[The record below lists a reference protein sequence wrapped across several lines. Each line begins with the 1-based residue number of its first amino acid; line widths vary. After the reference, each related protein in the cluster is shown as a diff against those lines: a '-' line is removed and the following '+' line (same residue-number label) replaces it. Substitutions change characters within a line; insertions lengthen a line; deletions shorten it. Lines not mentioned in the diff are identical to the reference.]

1 MIQTLQVYQLTLM
14 LILIGV
20 CATLAVLTYFSKS
33 MSSGRRSRLILI
45 QLSAVILLVFD
56 RYAYIYRGDESDI
69 GYYMVRISNFM
80 VFFMHAFLALA
91 FSLYLIDLYSNEG
104 GLKEMPRRFTAVFA
118 MAVID
123 EILIIISQFTG
134 LYYSFDEHNR
144 YVRSPGYLYLLSY
157 VMPVSMLIILLTVI
171 IQNYNRLSR
180 NISRSLLVFTIA
192 PIVAS
197 IAQFFL
203 YGLSLDNLAIVAASV
218 LLYIFAL
225 KDMDER
231 LEKANRVEIEYL
243 KEEQRNMQ
251 ELFGQTAEA
260 LASAIDAKDK
270 YTHGHSTRVAEYS
283 REIARLAGKD
293 DEACEEIYFA
303 ALLHDVGK
311 IGVPDSI
318 ITKDGRLTDEEFSA
332 IKQHPVIGKQ
342 ILASISQ
349 SPYLSIGANYH
360 HERYDGRG
368 YPERLKGEDIPEI
381 ARIIAVADAY
391 DAMTSK
397 RSYRDPIPQHKVR
410 EEIVKGTGTQF
421 DPTFAKLM
429 LHLID
434 RDEEYD
440 MKEREEIREL
450 AGRDSMVFYEYKEDA
465 SEGVLLNP
473 FISRIKLRAETDEQ
487 YKGLEYI
494 PSLIVFDSLDGRV
507 YTDERKVGEMI
518 YFEYAHIR
526 LDGQVRCEG
535 ARKVETEIKELVPPA
550 GIDMEEAYNKD
561 LRYSIEAVRVRDH
574 ILVTITNVYKIV
586 KVTIAL
592 PDSSRF
598 AYMSLTGLHCL
609 IKGVNISKDEESVDG
624 DYIPRIAEEIS
635 YIDGPVG
642 DIPNVQVDGWCSDT
656 SEPIVIRDK
665 MKIKFHTMS
674 LPTARLIWHCPY
686 IRLFYA
692 DDGKFDG
699 EGYKD
704 YVMVRLDGE
713 NWESDENAT
722 NKIIVHKEED
732 FNGWEEWKDINKKG
746 MDCEIGITFKNRTIT
761 VTTVNQGIAVKS
773 ITKLVGNV
781 PDTVYAVLTG
791 DQVALTNIRIE

>member
-1 MIQTLQVYQLTLM
+1 M
-14 LILIGV
+14 LIE
-20 CATLAVLTYFSKS
+20 
-33 MSSGRRSRLILI
+33 
-45 QLSAVILLVFD
+45 LSAVLLLVFD
-56 RYAYIYRGDESDI
+56 RYAYIYRGNESDV
-69 GYYMVRISNFM
+69 GYWMVRISNFM
-80 VFFMHAFLALA
+80 IFFMHTFLGFA
-91 FSLYLIDLYSNEG
+91 FSLYLMDLYTNEG
-104 GLKEMPRRFTAVFA
+104 GLEKLPKRFNAVFVLA
-118 MAVID
+118 AAD
-123 EILIIISQFTG
+123 ILLIVISQFTG
-134 LYYSFDEHNR
+134 IYYTFDEHNR
-144 YVRSPGYLYLLSY
+144 YVRASGPAYSLCYILPVSVMLILLS
-157 VMPVSMLIILLTVI
+157 VI

-180 NISRSLLVFTIA
+180 NISRSLLVFTLT
-192 PIVAS
+192 PIIAS

-203 YGLSLDNLAIVAASV
+203 YGLSIDNIAIVATSV
-218 LLYIFAL
+218 LLYLFAL

-243 KEEQRNMQ
+243 KEEQRDMQ
-251 ELFGQTAEA
+251 ELFEQTAEA

-293 DEACEEIYFA
+293 EEACEEIYFA

-311 IGVPDSI
+311 IGVPDTI
-318 ITKDGRLTDEEFSA
+318 ITKDGKLTDEEFDA

-342 ILASISQ
+342 ILSSISQ
-349 SPYLSIGANYH
+349 SPYLSVGASFH
-360 HERYDGRG
+360 HERYDGKG
-368 YPERLKGEDIPEI
+368 YPDHLKGEDIPEI

-421 DPTFAKLM
+421 DPLFAKLM

-440 MKEREEIREL
+440 MKEREEVKEL
-450 AGRDSMVFYEYKEDA
+450 AGRDSLVCYEYKEDA
-465 SEGVLLNP
+465 SEGILLNP
-473 FISRIKLRAETDEQ
+473 FITRIRLRAETEED
-487 YKGLEYI
+487 YKGIENI
-494 PSLIVFDSLDGRV
+494 PSIIIFDSLDGRV
-507 YTDERKVGEMI
+507 YTDERKVGELI

-526 LDGQVRCEG
+526 FDGQVRCEG
-535 ARKVETEIKELVPPA
+535 ARKIETEVKELVPPD
-550 GIDMEEAYNKD
+550 GIDMEEAYNRD
-561 LRYSIEAVRVRDH
+561 LRYTVEAVRVRDH
-574 ILVTITNVYKIV
+574 ILVTITNVYKII

-598 AYMSLTGLHCL
+598 AYASLTGQHCF
-609 IKGVNISKDEESVDG
+609 IRGVNISKDEEAVEA
-624 DYIPRIAEEIS
+624 DYITRIADEIS
-635 YIDGPVG
+635 YIEGPVG
-642 DIPNVQVDGWCSDT
+642 DIPNVQVDGWCSSA
-656 SEPIVIRDK
+656 SEPIVIKDK
-665 MKIKFHTMS
+665 VNIRFHTMS

-686 IRLFYA
+686 IRLFYS
-692 DDGKFDG
+692 DDGKFNGDG
-699 EGYKD
+699 YRD

-722 NKIIVHKEED
+722 NKIIVQKGED
-732 FNGWEEWKDINKKG
+732 FNGWEEWKDVNKKG
-746 MDCEIGITFKNRTIT
+746 MDCEIKITCRNRTIT
-761 VTTVNQGIAVKS
+761 VTTVNQGISVKS